1 MKLFMNWLKRFMAGR
16 YGLDQLSVV
25 LIIVNFLISILLMFF
40 NSRILNILS
49 MILLMIV
56 FYRVLSKDI
65 AKRYQEN
72 MKFLSIWN
80 PMKNKVVNKVKQIK
94 NLKNYKY
101 YKCPSCKQKIRVPRG
116 KGKISITCP
125 KCRTVIIKNT

>member
-1 MKLFMNWLKRFMAGR
+1 MNWLKRFMAGR

-49 MILLMIV
+49 MILLIIV